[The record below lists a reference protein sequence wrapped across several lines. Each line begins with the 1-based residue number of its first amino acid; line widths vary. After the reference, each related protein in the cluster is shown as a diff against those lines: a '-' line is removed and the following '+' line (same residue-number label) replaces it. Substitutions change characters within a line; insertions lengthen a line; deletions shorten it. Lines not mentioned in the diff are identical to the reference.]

1 MWLFLVSP
9 EIIPEKMNISTDAR
23 QMVFLSCN
31 ATGNPEPMISWVKVP
46 NTQITP
52 NEKYQLL
59 GTSLA
64 IRNVLP
70 GNTSLRQQFEQE
82 RKSPSIQF
90 SYFLLSSCL
99 IHIICE
105 SAIKESWEYPSK
117 VWFSEDEG
125 FYHCIAKSDAG
136 QVLAQRRLIVN
147 S

>member
-1 MWLFLVSP
+1 MWLFSVPP

-70 GNTSLRQQFEQE
+70 GNTLLRQQFEQKQ
-82 RKSPSIQF
+82 KSPSIQF
-90 SYFLLSSCL
+90 IAF
-99 IHIICE
+99 
-105 SAIKESWEYPSK
+105 
-117 VWFSEDEG
+117 
-125 FYHCIAKSDAG
+125 FYH
-136 QVLAQRRLIVN
+136 RLLFVSFVN
-147 S
+147 QP